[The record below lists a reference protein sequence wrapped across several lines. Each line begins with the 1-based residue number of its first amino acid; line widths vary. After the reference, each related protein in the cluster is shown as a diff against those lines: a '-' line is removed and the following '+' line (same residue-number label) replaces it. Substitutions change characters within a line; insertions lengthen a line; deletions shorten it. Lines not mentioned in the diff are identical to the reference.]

1 MRPCPVAAK
10 SRRRSPRMSADAK
23 RVAAAEAALEAET
36 PTRRLSLAEAQR
48 FVDHVAHAEDFDPPL
63 VVYRKVR
70 AKVDGLAVGDA
81 HAIVVTST
89 TPSELTLLHE
99 LAHFI
104 GGMDHG
110 PRFREV
116 YVGLVD
122 KHLSSKCSSHLQ
134 SSLNATDRSSVLL
147 ENLNNLNE

>member
-1 MRPCPVAAK
+1 VRPCPVAAK

-23 RVAAAEAALEAET
+23 RVAAAETALEGVM

-89 TPSELTLLHE
+89 NPSELTLLHE

-110 PRFREV
+110 PRFQEV
-116 YVGLVD
+116 YVGLVGRFVSRESGIQL
-122 KHLSSKCSSHLQ
+122 HHALSFG
-134 SSLNATDRSSVLL
+134 R
-147 ENLNNLNE
+147 

>member
-1 MRPCPVAAK
+1 
-10 SRRRSPRMSADAK
+10 MSADAK

-70 AKVDGLAVGDA
+70 ATVDGLAIGDA

-110 PRFREV
+110 PKFQEV
-116 YVGLVD
+116 YVGLIGRFVSTQCAARLQRFLITLD
-122 KHLSSKCSSHLQ
+122 Q
-134 SSLNATDRSSVLL
+134 SSSAG
-147 ENLNNLNE
+147 

>member
-1 MRPCPVAAK
+1 M
-10 SRRRSPRMSADAK
+10 
-23 RVAAAEAALEAET
+23 
-36 PTRRLSLAEAQR
+36 PTKRLSLEEAQR

-63 VVYRKVR
+63 VVYRIVK
-70 AKVDGLAVGDA
+70 AKVDGLAIGDA

-104 GGMDHG
+104 GAMDHG

-116 YVGLVD
+116 YVGLVGQYVSREYGAAL
-122 KHLSSKCSSHLQ
+122 LS
-134 SSLNATDRSSVLL
+134 NI
-147 ENLNNLNE
+147 

>member
-1 MRPCPVAAK
+1 M
-10 SRRRSPRMSADAK
+10 
-23 RVAAAEAALEAET
+23 
-36 PTRRLSLAEAQR
+36 PTRRLSIEEAQS

-70 AKVDGLAVGDA
+70 AKVDGLAVGNA

-104 GGMDHG
+104 GSMDHG
-110 PRFREV
+110 PRFQEV
-116 YVGLVD
+116 YVGLVGRFV
-122 KHLSSKCSSHLQ
+122 SAPSARRLQ
-134 SSLNATDRSSVLL
+134 LALTARTNVGLI
-147 ENLNNLNE
+147 

>member
-1 MRPCPVAAK
+1 
-10 SRRRSPRMSADAK
+10 MSANAK

-104 GGMDHG
+104 GGMNHG
-110 PRFREV
+110 PEFQRV
-116 YVGLVD
+116 YVRLVGRFV
-122 KHLSSKCSSHLQ
+122 S
-134 SSLNATDRSSVLL
+134 ATFASVLHAAL
-147 ENLNNLNE
+147 HS

>member
-10 SRRRSPRMSADAK
+10 SRRRSPRMSVDAK
-23 RVAAAEAALEAET
+23 RVAKAEAALEAET
-36 PTRRLSLAEAQR
+36 PTKRLTLEEAQR
-48 FVDHVAHAEDFDPPL
+48 FVDHVSHAEDFDPPL
-63 VVYRKVR
+63 VVYRKVK
-70 AKVDGLAVGDA
+70 AKVDGLAVGSA

-110 PRFREV
+110 PRFQEV
-116 YVGLVD
+116 YVALVRRFV
-122 KHLSSKCSSHLQ
+122 SAISAARLQ
-134 SSLNATDRSSVLL
+134 VVLNVRTNKTLT
-147 ENLNNLNE
+147 

>member
-1 MRPCPVAAK
+1 M
-10 SRRRSPRMSADAK
+10 PRISADAK

-104 GGMDHG
+104 GSMDHG
-110 PRFREV
+110 PRFQEV
-116 YVGLVD
+116 YAGLVW
-122 KHLSSKCSSHLQ
+122 KFLSGAS
-134 SSLNATDRSSVLL
+134 RSQFQR
-147 ENLNNLNE
+147 N

>member
-1 MRPCPVAAK
+1 
-10 SRRRSPRMSADAK
+10 MSADAK
-23 RVAAAEAALEAET
+23 RVAAAEAALEAEM
-36 PTRRLSLAEAQR
+36 PTRRLSLEEAQR

-63 VVYRKVR
+63 VVYRKVK

-104 GGMDHG
+104 GAMDHG

-116 YVGLVD
+116 YVGLVGRFVSA
-122 KHLSSKCSSHLQ
+122 LSARRLQ
-134 SSLNATDRSSVLL
+134 LALTARTNIGLS
-147 ENLNNLNE
+147 

>member
-1 MRPCPVAAK
+1 
-10 SRRRSPRMSADAK
+10 MSADAK
-23 RVAAAEAALEAET
+23 RVAAAEAVLEAET

-63 VVYRKVR
+63 VVSRKVR

-81 HAIVVTST
+81 HAIVVTAT

-110 PRFREV
+110 PEFQRV
-116 YVGLVD
+116 YVGLVGRFV
-122 KHLSSKCSSHLQ
+122 SAPSARRLQ
-134 SSLNATDRSSVLL
+134 LALTARR
-147 ENLNNLNE
+147 NNGLI

>member
-1 MRPCPVAAK
+1 MAVRST
-10 SRRRSPRMSADAK
+10 SRRRSPRMSTDAK

-36 PTRRLSLAEAQR
+36 PTRRLLLAEAQR

-81 HAIVVTST
+81 HAILVTST

-110 PRFREV
+110 PEFQEV
-116 YVGLVD
+116 YQRLVTRFISGP
-122 KHLSSKCSSHLQ
+122 SSELKF
-134 SSLNATDRSSVLL
+134 ARR
-147 ENLNNLNE
+147 

>member
-1 MRPCPVAAK
+1 
-10 SRRRSPRMSADAK
+10 MSADAK
-23 RVAAAEAALEAET
+23 RVAAAEAALEGEM
-36 PTRRLSLAEAQR
+36 PTRRLSIEEAQS

-63 VVYRKVR
+63 VVYRKVK

-81 HAIVVTST
+81 LAIVVTST

-104 GGMDHG
+104 GAMDHG

-116 YVGLVD
+116 YARLA
-122 KHLSSKCSSHLQ
+122 HQNLSALHGNTLASII
-134 SSLNATDRSSVLL
+134 AWRL
-147 ENLNNLNE
+147 EESGVRVRVV

>member
-1 MRPCPVAAK
+1 
-10 SRRRSPRMSADAK
+10 MSADAK
-23 RVAAAEAALEAET
+23 RVAATEAALEAHT

-63 VVYRKVR
+63 VVHRKVR

-110 PRFREV
+110 PRFQEV
-116 YVGLVD
+116 YVGLVG
-122 KHLSSKCSSHLQ
+122 KFFSVAYLMQLQ
-134 SSLNATDRSSVLL
+134 KLL
-147 ENLNNLNE
+147 RLADQE

>member
-1 MRPCPVAAK
+1 
-10 SRRRSPRMSADAK
+10 MSADAK
-23 RVAAAEAALEAET
+23 HVAAAEAALEAET

-116 YVGLVD
+116 YVGLVGSYTSCANPERFSTLLWG
-122 KHLSSKCSSHLQ
+122 HELSAGRQNSEK
-134 SSLNATDRSSVLL
+134 N
-147 ENLNNLNE
+147 

>member
-1 MRPCPVAAK
+1 
-10 SRRRSPRMSADAK
+10 MSADAR
-23 RVAAAEAALEAET
+23 RVAAAEAALEGEM
-36 PTRRLSLAEAQR
+36 PTRRLSIEEAQS

-63 VVYRKVR
+63 VVYRKVK

-104 GGMDHG
+104 GAMDHG
-110 PRFREV
+110 PRFQEV
-116 YVGLVD
+116 YVGLVAR
-122 KHLSSKCSSHLQ
+122 HH
-134 SSLNATDRSSVLL
+134 SLAIAHKLTRLLNPGNTRSI
-147 ENLNNLNE
+147 

>member
-1 MRPCPVAAK
+1 
-10 SRRRSPRMSADAK
+10 MSADAK
-23 RVAAAEAALEAET
+23 RVAAAEAALEAEM
-36 PTRRLSLAEAQR
+36 PTKRLSLEEAQL

-104 GGMDHG
+104 GRMDHG
-110 PRFREV
+110 SRFQEV
-116 YVGLVD
+116 YVKLVGRHHSPAIAH
-122 KHLSSKCSSHLQ
+122 KLTQL
-134 SSLNATDRSSVLL
+134 LNLDDTRI
-147 ENLNNLNE
+147 N

>member
-1 MRPCPVAAK
+1 
-10 SRRRSPRMSADAK
+10 MSADAK

-110 PRFREV
+110 SRFREV
-116 YVGLVD
+116 YVGLMGR
-122 KHLSSKCSSHLQ
+122 HLSEVTAMNQTAGNRGSRL
-134 SSLNATDRSSVLL
+134 SSLLGYHK
-147 ENLNNLNE
+147 

>member
-1 MRPCPVAAK
+1 
-10 SRRRSPRMSADAK
+10 
-23 RVAAAEAALEAET
+23 
-36 PTRRLSLAEAQR
+36 
-48 FVDHVAHAEDFDPPL
+48 

-104 GGMDHG
+104 GDMDHG
-110 PRFREV
+110 SEFLRV
-116 YVGLVD
+116 YVGLVTRFM
-122 KHLSSKCSSHLQ
+122 SRESAVRLQ
-134 SSLNATDRSSVLL
+134 KS
-147 ENLNNLNE
+147 

>member
-1 MRPCPVAAK
+1 MN
-10 SRRRSPRMSADAK
+10 ADAK

-116 YVGLVD
+116 YVRLLG
-122 KHLSSKCSSHLQ
+122 KNIPASSSAGVRRRIMGPPNHSSG
-134 SSLNATDRSSVLL
+134 T
-147 ENLNNLNE
+147 

>member
-1 MRPCPVAAK
+1 
-10 SRRRSPRMSADAK
+10 MSADAK
-23 RVAAAEAALEAET
+23 RVAAAEAALEAEM
-36 PTRRLSLAEAQR
+36 PTKRLSLEEAQR

-63 VVYRKVR
+63 VVHRKVR

-110 PRFREV
+110 PRFQEV
-116 YVGLVD
+116 YVRLVGRFV
-122 KHLSSKCSSHLQ
+122 S
-134 SSLNATDRSSVLL
+134 ATLASVLHAAL
-147 ENLNNLNE
+147 HS

>member
-1 MRPCPVAAK
+1 
-10 SRRRSPRMSADAK
+10 MSADAK
-23 RVAAAEAALEAET
+23 RVAAAEAALEAVT

-48 FVDHVAHAEDFDPPL
+48 FVDHVAHAEDVDPPL

-70 AKVDGLAVGDA
+70 TKVDGLAVGDA

-104 GGMDHG
+104 GVMDHG

-116 YVGLVD
+116 YVGLVGRFV
-122 KHLSSKCSSHLQ
+122 SRECAARLQ
-134 SSLNATDRSSVLL
+134 MMLVASIH
-147 ENLNNLNE
+147 

>member
-1 MRPCPVAAK
+1 
-10 SRRRSPRMSADAK
+10 MSADAK
-23 RVAAAEAALEAET
+23 RVAAAEAALEAEM
-36 PTRRLSLAEAQR
+36 PAKRLSLEEAQR

-63 VVYRKVR
+63 VVYRKVK

-110 PRFREV
+110 PWFQRV
-116 YVGLVD
+116 YAGLVGRFISRERGI
-122 KHLSSKCSSHLQ
+122 KLE
-134 SSLNATDRSSVLL
+134 LL
-147 ENLNNLNE
+147 LTIAA

>member
-1 MRPCPVAAK
+1 
-10 SRRRSPRMSADAK
+10 MSADAK
-23 RVAAAEAALEAET
+23 RVAAAEAALEAEV
-36 PTRRLSLAEAQR
+36 PTKRLSLEEAQL

-63 VVYRKVR
+63 VVHRKVR
-70 AKVDGLAVGDA
+70 AKVDGLAVGGA

-110 PRFREV
+110 PRFQEV
-116 YVGLVD
+116 YVGLVGQYVSREYGAAL
-122 KHLSSKCSSHLQ
+122 LS
-134 SSLNATDRSSVLL
+134 NI
-147 ENLNNLNE
+147 

>member
-23 RVAAAEAALEAET
+23 RVAAAEAALEAEM
-36 PTRRLSLAEAQR
+36 PTKRLSLEEAQR
-48 FVDHVAHAEDFDPPL
+48 FVDYVAHGEDVDPPL
-63 VVYRKVR
+63 VVYRKVK
-70 AKVDGLAVGDA
+70 APVDGLAVGDA

-104 GGMDHG
+104 GSMDHG
-110 PRFREV
+110 PRFQEV
-116 YVGLVD
+116 YVGLVRRFVSRESAARL
-122 KHLSSKCSSHLQ
+122 LSC
-134 SSLNATDRSSVLL
+134 R
-147 ENLNNLNE
+147 

>member
-1 MRPCPVAAK
+1 
-10 SRRRSPRMSADAK
+10 MSADAK
-23 RVAAAEAALEAET
+23 HVAAAEAALEAEM
-36 PTRRLSLAEAQR
+36 PTRRLSLEEAQR

-70 AKVDGLAVGDA
+70 AKVDGLAIGNV

-110 PRFREV
+110 SRFQGA
-116 YVGLVD
+116 YVGLVGFVSRERAMRFQT
-122 KHLSSKCSSHLQ
+122 KL
-134 SSLNATDRSSVLL
+134 AER
-147 ENLNNLNE
+147 

>member
-1 MRPCPVAAK
+1 
-10 SRRRSPRMSADAK
+10 MSADAK

-63 VVYRKVR
+63 VVYRKAR
-70 AKVDGLAVGDA
+70 SKVDGLAVGDA

-110 PRFREV
+110 PEFQRV
-116 YVGLVD
+116 YVGLVERHAREEHRT
-122 KHLSSKCSSHLQ
+122 KLREI
-134 SSLNATDRSSVLL
+134 LNGPRC
-147 ENLNNLNE
+147 

>member
-1 MRPCPVAAK
+1 
-10 SRRRSPRMSADAK
+10 MSADAK

-48 FVDHVAHAEDFDPPL
+48 FIDHVAHAEDFDPPL
-63 VVYRKVR
+63 VVYRNVR

-110 PRFREV
+110 TRFQEV
-116 YVGLVD
+116 YVGLVGRFV
-122 KHLSSKCSSHLQ
+122 SRESGMRLQ
-134 SSLNATDRSSVLL
+134 MTLASNVH
-147 ENLNNLNE
+147 

>member
-1 MRPCPVAAK
+1 
-10 SRRRSPRMSADAK
+10 MSADAK
-23 RVAAAEAALEAET
+23 RVAAAEASLEAET

-104 GGMDHG
+104 GDMDHG
-110 PRFREV
+110 SEFLRV
-116 YVGLVD
+116 YVGLVTRFM
-122 KHLSSKCSSHLQ
+122 SRESAVRLQ
-134 SSLNATDRSSVLL
+134 KS
-147 ENLNNLNE
+147 